1 MSTLMRKPRT
11 AASSIV
17 RPDSSMRQD
26 PDSGRR
32 RRRDDGRGSR
42 DLTPLGARLHTQNTQ
57 QPYQRQPKRRR
68 AAYSGAADQTSL
80 IEDDLASIGSWSH
93 DEPASGEG
101 TPAPAW
107 SVCPPEAPS
116 PPRTPWIPR
125 LATPE
130 LSPLATDFEFC
141 HCHGNDVCEDRINDV
156 WYLSS
161 RARVDAQGKNLHP
174 PRSRAV
180 VEPSPKRRL
189 TPCAVEAALAHIARV
204 KLDHAS
210 WE

>member
-1 MSTLMRKPRT
+1 MGSSSVVDADMSTLMREPRT
-11 AASSIV
+11 VASSIV
-17 RPDSSMRQD
+17 RPDPSVRLD
-26 PDSGRR
+26 PDSGRRR

-42 DLTPLGARLHTQNTQ
+42 DPTPLGARLHTQNTQ

-68 AAYSGAADQTSL
+68 AAYSGAADRTSL

-93 DEPASGEG
+93 DEPVSDEG
-101 TPAPAW
+101 KPAPAW
-107 SVCPPEAPS
+107 SGCPPEAPS

-130 LSPLATDFEFC
+130 LNPLATDFEFC

-161 RARVDAQGKNLHP
+161 RARVDAQ
-174 PRSRAV
+174 
-180 VEPSPKRRL
+180 
-189 TPCAVEAALAHIARV
+189 VEAALAHIARV
-204 KLDHAS
+204 NLDHAS